1 MPRKHNFD
9 KQPHLKK
16 EVARMYAEGKTIAE
30 IETELKIKFP
40 NAQASRTSIHRFIQR
55 VKPLLEL
62 KQAGLLSDE
71 DFDLMTQSQNIA
83 LLTNGLLMEL
93 FAEWQEKGE
102 IEEKKIDK
110 LLSLIN
116 ASANLSRSTAYVEKT
131 KTQLIQHTEKMFEK
145 ITKVLIE
152 VVEDKQLR
160 EKIINR
166 LQDEL

>member
-16 EVARMYAEGKTIAE
+16 EVAKMYAEGKTIAE
-30 IETELKIKFP
+30 IEQELKIKFP

-102 IEEKKIDK
+102 IEEKRLTSFY
-110 LLSLIN
+110 LL
-116 ASANLSRSTAYVEKT
+116 
-131 KTQLIQHTEKMFEK
+131 
-145 ITKVLIE
+145 
-152 VVEDKQLR
+152 
-160 EKIINR
+160 
-166 LQDEL
+166 